1 MQKKVSINFYNDS
14 NQNEFALNLQIDNI
28 LFFRDILVKKIKGLK
43 IKPETMKLMKG
54 QKYSK
59 RLTAKEIHYILN
71 KKDNTDEIEKI
82 TKDLYD
88 RIKNKNEINDYTVNT
103 FTTLCGKAIEIFSS
117 EGNTKHKE
125 FLDMMKNVLCL
136 EEVNK
141 LTIEDQKERE
151 EGAKESLEN

>member
-14 NQNEFALNLQIDNI
+14 NQSEFSLNLQIDNI

-54 QKYSK
+54 QKYNK
-59 RLTAKEIHYILN
+59 RLTAKEIHHILN
-71 KKDNTDEIEKI
+71 KKDNSDEIERI

-103 FTTLCGKAIEIFSS
+103 FTDLCGKAIEHYSIVDI
-117 EGNTKHKE
+117 EKQMIYLNMIKDILKIEKVNQLTIDNQKE
-125 FLDMMKNVLCL
+125 FDKVD
-136 EEVNK
+136 EENK
-141 LTIEDQKERE
+141 K
-151 EGAKESLEN
+151 

>member
-1 MQKKVSINFYNDS
+1 MQKKVSINFYDDQS
-14 NQNEFALNLQIDNI
+14 QDEFTLNLKIDNI

-43 IKPETMKLMKG
+43 IKPETVKLMKG
-54 QKYSK
+54 QKTSK
-59 RLTAKEIHYILN
+59 RLTAKELHSIMN
-71 KKDNTDEIEKI
+71 KKNNIDEIENI
-82 TKDLYD
+82 TRDLYD

-125 FLDMMKNVLCL
+125 FLEMMKNILSL